1 MIHVKAS
8 VNQEKTR
15 IVLAATGSSHV
26 SLVDDRPVGHAFI
39 KTMRL
44 KHWAKNVLV
53 FVPLLTAHRYG
64 DPQALLDAALAFLCL
79 GLCASGG
86 YFIND
91 LYDLEADR
99 KHAVKKH
106 RPLASGALS
115 FQWGILGAISLPA
128 AALTLSLLTLPAA
141 FTAVLVIYFLIT
153 KIYSYRLKQIF
164 PLDVLAL
171 SVVFMLRVLAGA
183 AAIQVEISFWLLAF
197 CIFLFVSLAY
207 LKRYIEIGKV
217 ENASEKINGRG
228 YIGADADAMFMLGIA
243 SSTASIVVL
252 ALFINSPEVQAEYPG
267 RNLLWALCLIMLFWT
282 NRIWIAARRGVVHED
297 PVEFALGD
305 RASQI
310 SAVLCVAVVLMARY
324 VALPF

>member
-1 MIHVKAS
+1 MS
-8 VNQEKTR
+8 F
-15 IVLAATGSSHV
+15 
-26 SLVDDRPVGHAFI
+26 VDNRPVGFAFL

-53 FVPLLTAHRYG
+53 FVPLLTAHQYG
-64 DPQALLDAALAFLCL
+64 DPHAVVTALLAFLSL
-79 GLCASGG
+79 GLAASGG
-86 YFIND
+86 YFLND
-91 LYDLEADR
+91 FMDLDADR
-99 KHAVKKH
+99 KHAIKKF

-115 FQWGILGAISLPA
+115 TGWAVFGAIALPLAGFVIAILSLPNA
-128 AALTLSLLTLPAA
+128 FLAVLALYLALTIVYSFYLKRIFPADVLTLS
-141 FTAVLVIYFLIT
+141 VL
-153 KIYSYRLKQIF
+153 
-164 PLDVLAL
+164 
-171 SVVFMLRVLAGA
+171 FMLRVLAGA
-183 AAIQVEISFWLLAF
+183 TAISVILSFWLLAF

-217 ENASEKINGRG
+217 GDASEEINGRG
-228 YIGADADAMFMLGIA
+228 YIGADADAMFILGIA
-243 SSTASIVVL
+243 SATASVVVL

-282 NRIWIAARRGVVHED
+282 NRIWIAAKRGEVHED

-310 SAVLCVAVVLMARY
+310 AAVFCVAVVLVARY

>member
-1 MIHVKAS
+1 M
-8 VNQEKTR
+8 
-15 IVLAATGSSHV
+15 
-26 SLVDDRPVGHAFI
+26 
-39 KTMRL
+39 
-44 KHWAKNVLV
+44 
-53 FVPLLTAHRYG
+53 
-64 DPQALLDAALAFLCL
+64 
-79 GLCASGG
+79 
-86 YFIND
+86 
-91 LYDLEADR
+91 
-99 KHAVKKH
+99 
-106 RPLASGALS
+106 
-115 FQWGILGAISLPA
+115 
-128 AALTLSLLTLPAA
+128 
-141 FTAVLVIYFLIT
+141 
-153 KIYSYRLKQIF
+153 IYSYRLKQIF

-183 AAIQVEISFWLLAF
+183 AAIEVEISFWLLAF

-228 YIGADADAMFMLGIA
+228 YIGADAEAMFILGIA

-282 NRIWIAARRGVVHED
+282 NRIWIAARRGVVNED